1 VTPIVWRR
9 PLRPRDVHQPHRAA
23 TPLELLVDLAFVVGV
38 AQVAASQHH
47 ALIERHFATAIT
59 AFPMVFFA
67 IWWAWMN
74 FTWFASAYDNDDVPY
89 RIATLV
95 QIAGVLVIAAGV
107 PRAFDHKDFAVVT
120 IGYGITRV
128 GLISQWLRVDGRPV
142 ERTAARRYAAG
153 LAIVQ
158 AGWFALLLAPGNAKV
173 AGFVVL
179 VAAELAVPGLAERG
193 ASTSWHP
200 GHIAERYQLF
210 TLIVLGESML
220 APTIAIQDGLD
231 HGSPI
236 VDLVLIGA
244 GGLLIVFSM
253 WWLYFDHDAEAMLA
267 RAIGEDDTTAR
278 AKRLAFTWGYGHFF
292 VFGAAAAVGAGL
304 AVAVEHL
311 VATTEHES
319 LSDLGAALGLAVPIV
334 VFLMCMWVLHG
345 KVGAWRRPQGWV
357 IPVTAIVL
365 ITECWL
371 PQPVL
376 WFGLTLV
383 ALITVGIA
391 AGWSSAV
398 DPAES

>member
-1 VTPIVWRR
+1 MDPFDPMSETTASR
-9 PLRPRDVHQPHRAA
+9 PWYLPMRARDADERHRVA
-23 TPLELLVDLAFVVGV
+23 TPLELLFDLCFVVAVAFAAAGLDHSFVENHVLTGV
-38 AQVAASQHH
+38 RQY
-47 ALIERHFATAIT
+47 L
-59 AFPMVFFA
+59 MVFFA

-120 IGYGITRV
+120 VGYGITRV

-244 GGLLIVFSM
+244 GGLLI
-253 WWLYFDHDAEAMLA
+253 
-267 RAIGEDDTTAR
+267 
-278 AKRLAFTWGYGHFF
+278 
-292 VFGAAAAVGAGL
+292 
-304 AVAVEHL
+304 
-311 VATTEHES
+311 
-319 LSDLGAALGLAVPIV
+319 
-334 VFLMCMWVLHG
+334 
-345 KVGAWRRPQGWV
+345 
-357 IPVTAIVL
+357 
-365 ITECWL
+365 
-371 PQPVL
+371 
-376 WFGLTLV
+376 
-383 ALITVGIA
+383 
-391 AGWSSAV
+391 
-398 DPAES
+398 